1 MLPGHAIATAGEG
14 LASFAGP
21 LVVLYMVV
29 LYLALLWHRYRTV
42 RLAELPRLVWILPAG
57 RAHRARLRG
66 ILNDRRPA
74 GTWTPLL
81 VPVIVVPPGGNPVT
95 VAEQW
100 LADAEHLGWPAEVRI
115 VRGDAR

>member
-1 MLPGHAIATAGEG
+1 MTPGHAIATAGED

-21 LVVLYMVV
+21 LAV
-29 LYLALLWHRYRTV
+29 LYLALLWCRYRTV
-42 RLAELPRLVWILPAG
+42 QLADLPRLAWILPAG

-74 GTWTPLL
+74 ATWPPLL
-81 VPVIVVPPGGNPVT
+81 APVIVVPPGGNPVT
-95 VAEQW
+95 VAAQW
-100 LADAEHLGWPAEVRI
+100 LAAAEHLGRPAAVRI